1 MNWIKRMWQG
11 TPPPAARPQVI
22 GEQEL
27 AARFLEA
34 PGSRLFEAVLAVCDD
49 EAQEQLEQCLDEGLS
64 NEVLRYR
71 VGAVAGILQV
81 KERLQWYEEQ
91 AKKRESETAG
101 EETENE

>member
-1 MNWIKRMWQG
+1 MNWIKKWMGRSRSAG
-11 TPPPAARPQVI
+11 PAAVI

-27 AARFLEA
+27 ASRFLEA